1 MKRIN
6 FHRKSII
13 FKILIPVIAVMLLQ
27 VGFFYG
33 SVVLSGSMT
42 QLEENAF
49 NSLNERTER
58 RRNYLQDDM
67 VSRWSNFE
75 TAFTQIASS
84 THDIVADYDPSAGFS
99 KETATDFLQK
109 SLNRLINLLRK
120 NSVNGAYMILSGLF
134 EEGTNRYGLY
144 IRDID
149 PKSTPD
155 NNSDLVLTVAPYEI
169 ASTAGIPFSNY
180 SQSFQVDESL
190 ADSTDAYF
198 FRPFLTYLGYRE
210 GAYENFG
217 YWGMPRTLSSGR
229 SVITYSV
236 PLLISNKLLGVLGVD
251 IEVNYI
257 RDNYMPSRELAENAG
272 SYVLVKKNADKTD
285 YSLATSTG
293 RTFARLFPNAST
305 VSLGADAVYKNNY
318 LFNGTEGK
326 VYGNVHD
333 LKLYNPN
340 TPFVDEQWTLVG
352 VMEEKTLMSFSRNFR
367 ETMLFSV
374 AISTVLGLLV
384 VGLTGYLITRPISS
398 LITRVRGSDPEK
410 SLELG
415 KVNIYESDELVGEI
429 QSLNERIV
437 DSAGKLSEILSL
449 AEVEIGAF
457 EYDKIKK
464 KVFFTEKFFSMLDV
478 DAEGSQGYVDSKQ
491 IHGMFESANLELE
504 EVEEDE
510 YLYRLNRGEGKVRYL
525 RIKMTENEFRKIG
538 VLTDVTKEIE
548 ERRRIQCERDFDSL
562 THLYNRR
569 AFWSAMDRLWE
580 HPEKI
585 GVAALVM
592 MDVDNLKYVN
602 DTYGHDVGDE
612 YIRQFGSVLRRLIP
626 YNVLLARRSGDEFFV
641 FFYSFPNE
649 EEIRT
654 LISQLRE
661 WFAETFL
668 VLPNQEQMR
677 LRASGGVSWY
687 PRDTCDPDALVK
699 YADFAM
705 YKVKNT
711 VKGEFMDFNKE
722 DYSRESFL
730 LEGQEQLNKLI
741 DGEMVEYHF
750 QPIVDVAD
758 GSVFGY
764 ELLMRPLSGTFFK
777 TPLEVLMLAKTQSK
791 LSKIEKLTWRCAL
804 RTCRDRK
811 KELPAGCRLFINSI
825 PNQILSAEDLAVIEK
840 EYGEFLSRVVVEFTE
855 EEKRVE
861 QVTHRKIF
869 IAKRWDAL
877 LAVDDFGTGY
887 NSEATLLELNPAF
900 VKIDMFIVRNIDKD
914 ASRRQIFSTLA
925 AGAHSRGIKVIAE
938 GVETA
943 EELRTLIRLGADY
956 VQGYYLGKPAVMPA
970 PVPESVR
977 LGIWGKGGRQ

>member
-1 MKRIN
+1 
-6 FHRKSII
+6 
-13 FKILIPVIAVMLLQ
+13 MLLQ
-27 VGFFYG
+27 VVFFYG
-33 SVVLSGSMT
+33 SVVLSGSMK

-49 NSLNERTER
+49 NSLNERTEM

-75 TAFTQIASS
+75 TTFTQIANA
-84 THDIVADYDPSAGFS
+84 TEDIVENYDPAVGFTE
-99 KETATDFLQK
+99 ETATAFLEK

-120 NSVNGAYMILSGLF
+120 NSVNGAYLILSGLF
-134 EEGTNRYGLY
+134 EEGNERYGLY
-144 IRDID
+144 LRDLD
-149 PKSTPD
+149 PKSTPE
-155 NNSDLVLTVAPYEI
+155 NNSDLILNIAPYKI
-169 ASTAGIPFSNY
+169 ASAAGIPFSNY
-180 SQSFQVDESL
+180 SQTFTVDESL
-190 ADSTDAYF
+190 KDSTDAFF
-198 FRPFLTYLGYRE
+198 FRPFLTYLSYRE
-210 GAYENFG
+210 GVYENFG
-217 YWGMPRTLSSGR
+217 YWGMPRTLASSR
-229 SVITYSV
+229 TVITYSV

-251 IEVNYI
+251 VEVNYI
-257 RDNYMPSRELAENAG
+257 RDNYMPSRELSDNAG
-272 SYVLVKKNADKTD
+272 SYVLAVKKTD
-285 YSLATSTG
+285 EPEYSLAASTG
-293 RTFARLFPNAST
+293 RTFARLFPNASAVT
-305 VSLGADAVYKNNY
+305 LGGNAVYDNNY
-318 LFNGTEGK
+318 LFDGG
-326 VYGNVHD
+326 VGRVFGNVHA

-340 TPFVDEQWTLVG
+340 TPFVGEQWTMIG
-352 VMEEKTLMSFSRNFR
+352 VMEESTLMSFSRNFGK
-367 ETMLFSV
+367 TMLFSV
-374 AISTVLGLLV
+374 AVSTVLGILIV
-384 VGLTGYLITRPISS
+384 VLTGFLITRPISS

-415 KVNIYESDELVGEI
+415 KVNIYEIDELVGEI

-464 KVFFTEKFFSMLDV
+464 KVFFTEKFFAMLDV
-478 DAEGSQGYVDSKQ
+478 DAEGAQGYVDNKK
-491 IHGMFESANLELE
+491 IAGIFDSAPLELE
-504 EVEEDE
+504 EVEDDE
-510 YLYRLNRGEGKVRYL
+510 YLYRLNRADNAVRYL

-538 VLTDVTKEIE
+538 VLTDVTKEVE
-548 ERRRIQCERDFDSL
+548 ERRRIQYERDFDSL

-569 AFWSAMDRLWE
+569 AFWSAIDKLWE
-580 HPEKI
+580 HPEEI
-585 GVAALVM
+585 RTAALVM

-626 YNVLLARRSGDEFFV
+626 YNVLLARRSGDEFV
-641 FFYSFPNE
+641 IFFYGFPNE
-649 EEIRT
+649 EEIRS

-668 VLPNQEQMR
+668 LLPNQEQMR

-711 VKGEFMDFNKE
+711 VKGEILDFDRE
-722 DYSRESFL
+722 EYSRESFL
-730 LEGQEQLNKLI
+730 IEGQEQLNKLI

-750 QPIVDVAD
+750 QPIVNVSD

-764 ELLMRPLSGTFFK
+764 ELLMRPLAGTFFK
-777 TPLEVLMLAKTQSK
+777 TPIEVLTLAKMQSK

-811 KELPAGCRLFINSI
+811 KELPEGCRLFINSI
-825 PNQILSAEDLAVIEK
+825 PNQIMTPEELKTLEN
-840 EYGEFLSRVVVEFTE
+840 EYGELLSRVVIEFTE

-861 QVTHRKIF
+861 QVTHRKIVL
-869 IAKRWDAL
+869 AKKWNAC

-887 NSEATLLELNPAF
+887 NSETTLLELNPAYI
-900 VKIDMFIVRNIDKD
+900 KIDMFIVRNIDKD
-914 ASRRQIFSTLA
+914 ASRRQIFETLA
-925 AGAHSRGIKVIAE
+925 AHAHSRGTKVIAE

-943 EELRTLIRLGADY
+943 EELCTLIGLGADY
-956 VQGYYLGKPAVMPA
+956 LQGYYLGKPAALPA
-970 PVPESVR
+970 QVSESVR
-977 LGIWGKGGRQ
+977 LEIWGKGGRQ